1 MQTLPG
7 PAATISAQGASPQ
20 AILSATQDALPVTSD
35 ALPMLTPILQSKP
48 GTLPPMQK
56 PSLPHAS
63 PKIKPPPG
71 SGSQSLKQPA
81 LPLWQMFGSASNR
94 PALKVGML
102 AGSESLDLDV
112 LAKAAVRKRKEQVH
126 IAFQPELLVQAV
138 AAMHSALLLDAIDLH
153 CCVNCYRAC
162 FAYGWGAQCVK
173 PASSHANSHGHSCCR
188 CKHLCMLASCSSF
201 CRSAKAQRQLQGIM

>member
-1 MQTLPG
+1 MQTLPD

-20 AILSATQDALPVTSD
+20 PILSATQDALPVTSD

-48 GTLPPMQK
+48 GTLPPVQK
-56 PSLPHAS
+56 PSLPHPHAS

-102 AGSESLDLDV
+102 AGGESLDLNV
-112 LAKAAVRKRKEQVH
+112 LAKAAVRKRKEQVR

-162 FAYGWGAQCVK
+162 IAYGWALNVSNLLLLMQTPMVTPAVDSSICVCWL
-173 PASSHANSHGHSCCR
+173 HAHLSAGVPKRRGSC
-188 CKHLCMLASCSSF
+188 K
-201 CRSAKAQRQLQGIM
+201 G